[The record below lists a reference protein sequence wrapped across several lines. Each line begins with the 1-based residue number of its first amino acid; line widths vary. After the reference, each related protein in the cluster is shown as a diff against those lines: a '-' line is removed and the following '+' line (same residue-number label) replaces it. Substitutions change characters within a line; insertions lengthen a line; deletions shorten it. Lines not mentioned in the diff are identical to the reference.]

1 MQLKP
6 YPAVV
11 DGNQTT
17 LMLDEATAAKL
28 GLTPPEPEA
37 AEPVKPAPVKKRT
50 PANKATA
57 PGRNKAV

>member
-28 GLTPPEPEA
+28 GLAPQPEA
-37 AEPVKPAPVKKRT
+37 PEPVKSAPAKKRT

-57 PGRNKAV
+57 PGRNKGA